1 MNNDVNKKEKR
12 AKWSKDFKLY
22 NIIMNNF
29 WRFIGT
35 VLIGVCLGYLTT
47 RKSKDDSNYMLFF
60 IILFFVIG
68 VFNFFLS
75 LYKEIRKLEKREKM
89 RKDLENKKNIGNQ
102 VEEENENNKNNE

>member
-1 MNNDVNKKEKR
+1 MNSDSNKKEKR

-22 NIIMNNF
+22 NVIVNNF
-29 WRFIGT
+29 WKFIGT

-47 RKSKDDSNYMLFF
+47 RKSEDDSNYMLFF
-60 IILFFVIG
+60 VILFFVIG

-89 RKDLENKKNIGNQ
+89 RKDLENKKA
-102 VEEENENNKNNE
+102 VEEQNKNETNE